1 MLSPMFNVSYWLVEA
16 IRAPAGVFASRLSCV
31 EIWELQDHKVVHRWF
46 SLDYRIRICWIM
58 LISLIN
64 FIGFVINC
72 DHRCPF
78 PIFSNCYSGCQRL
91 AAHVEIPRKS
101 GGSTR
106 SSKLEHHG
114 VVEIH
119 DKKTHMKKTKQRD
132 LKDVLWIFRVFFSFI
147 EDLCSFTGMRI
158 SSPRKWDLDF
168 QLRSWLLRQLDKKG

>member
-1 MLSPMFNVSYWLVEA
+1 MFNVSYWLVEA

-132 LKDVLWIFRVFFSFI
+132 LKDVLWIFRVFFRSSKIFVRSLGWGSPAP
-147 EDLCSFTGMRI
+147 ENGTWI
-158 SSPRKWDLDF
+158 SNSDRDF
-168 QLRSWLLRQLDKKG
+168 SDSLTKKDR